1 MTITDLF
8 VSGCNHPTGYFA
20 TSDSP
25 GISIFRIDPEHGSA
39 DLLSRF
45 AEIENPTF
53 VIASSSG
60 DRLYASCEMPLW
72 PEGAVTGF
80 ALSPDRRTIT
90 QLKRQSSA
98 GSITAHLSL
107 DRTGR
112 FVLVTNH
119 GWDEDLGGR
128 DQALAI
134 VAVDA
139 ETGVGEIA
147 ASARQTGTGPQLPR
161 QGRSHPHA
169 ALTTADNRHVIV
181 SDLGADALMVYR
193 FDDQDGMIALAHTI
207 ALEPRTGPRHLAF
220 SHGGAFVHVCGELDS
235 SVTSLKV
242 DLETGMLEIIGRCST
257 IPADCSLLN
266 HTSEIALAPSG
277 QHLYVANR
285 GHDSISRI
293 AIDAKTGM
301 PRLIENVASGGKT
314 PRHFACSPDGEV
326 MAIANQ
332 DSDRVSFLAISR
344 DDALQPLDFHLDIG
358 TPTCVGFL
366 PAKS

>member
-1 MTITDLF
+1 MTDLF
-8 VSGCNHPTGYFA
+8 VSGCNQPTGYFA
-20 TSDSP
+20 TSNSP
-25 GISIFRIDPEHGSA
+25 GISIFRIDPEHSSA
-39 DLLSRF
+39 NLLSSF
-45 AEIENPTF
+45 GDIENPTF
-53 VIASSSG
+53 VIANKAA

-80 ALSPDRRTIT
+80 ALSPDRKTIT
-90 QLKRQSSA
+90 QLGRQSSA

-134 VAVDA
+134 VAVNA

-193 FDDQDGMIALAHTI
+193 FDAETGAIALAHTI
-207 ALEPRTGPRHLAF
+207 ALEPGTGPRHLAF
-220 SHGGAFVHVCGELDS
+220 SHDGAFVHVCGELDS
-235 SVTSLKV
+235 SITSLKV
-242 DLETGMLEIIGRCST
+242 DLETGALEIVGKCRT
-257 IPADCSLLN
+257 IPADCSILN

-277 QHLYVANR
+277 RHLYVANR
-285 GHDSISRI
+285 GHDSIARI
-293 AIDAKTGM
+293 AIDPETGT
-301 PRLIENVASGGKT
+301 PRFIDHVASGGQT
-314 PRHFACSPDGEV
+314 PRYFACAPSGEI
-326 MAIANQ
+326 MAVANQ
-332 DSDRVSFLAISR
+332 DSDRVSFFAIGK
-344 DDALQPLDFHLDIG
+344 DDALKPLDFHLDIG

-366 PAKS
+366 PGGS